1 MGMALKIGKNEM
13 KQNEIKKK
21 IGAPL
26 IFYFWGGGGHRFEEV
41 PRQGMEQ
48 PGPGQRWILNLLS
61 PAHLIV
67 TLKVLKNEDAN
78 EPTKYVHLLAIKLE
92 EQND

>member
-21 IGAPL
+21 KNRCSLDLLLLG
-26 IFYFWGGGGHRFEEV
+26 WGGHRFEEV
-41 PRQGMEQ
+41 PRQGMAP

-78 EPTKYVHLLAIKLE
+78 KPTKYVHLWL
-92 EQND
+92 